1 MKFGHLTLFRLSNA
15 WRKLSV
21 NSCWIRCRRA
31 AYLGDVY
38 PFRRRCVDV
47 RPNPKPRPYL
57 YLWGGVWIVLLH
69 LVTPPALRLGRGGV
83 LCRLLCCC

>member
-1 MKFGHLTLFRLSNA
+1 MQVT
-15 WRKLSV
+15 
-21 NSCWIRCRRA
+21 A
-31 AYLGDVY
+31 ATMNVAHTFELVQQAEVAAVVYLGDVY